1 MLTLRMMQKMCELL
15 SVTMFE
21 LQTLC
26 PTANGSSYNYNIR
39 YAGSSLPEMLEALSK
54 NINSLS
60 NNRKSRCLMQF
71 ADKVEA
77 RGPIISSQ
85 LSGCKLCFSSAF
97 EKDHIKDALVLIQLL
112 ADHWCRYN
120 TKVSENDYYVATK
133 EELDLIDIPEHT
145 RYYSALH
152 NAKTG
157 CKVISFD
164 ELYKMLLVNE
174 QAVKDAP
181 WPKIEKKEDTGRI
194 VYSSEMTV
202 STIGDQLK
210 AKGIDLLV

>member
-1 MLTLRMMQKMCELL
+1 M
-15 SVTMFE
+15 
-21 LQTLC
+21 
-26 PTANGSSYNYNIR
+26 
-39 YAGSSLPEMLEALSK
+39 
-54 NINSLS
+54 
-60 NNRKSRCLMQF
+60 
-71 ADKVEA
+71 
-77 RGPIISSQ
+77 
-85 LSGCKLCFSSAF
+85 
-97 EKDHIKDALVLIQLL
+97 
-112 ADHWCRYN
+112 
-120 TKVSENDYYVATK
+120 
-133 EELDLIDIPEHT
+133 DLIDIPEHT